1 MVRLVVENRTRA
13 DCRRAKVRR
22 PAAAVV
28 PGGTRGS
35 LLGMALRAGRL
46 GRLRRGFARAGVAR
60 TGVAGHDLRCRP
72 RRGVRPRGN
81 DLLDPAAAGAA
92 GEQRCDDDYRDDRH
106 PMPPRAVTIQ
116 AFQWGQIR
124 TAARLAALPAECAA
138 TLPGNPF
145 AHAVSEREPDSQG
158 EGKLHHHNT
167 IALDISV

>member
-1 MVRLVVENRTRA
+1 
-13 DCRRAKVRR
+13 
-22 PAAAVV
+22 
-28 PGGTRGS
+28 
-35 LLGMALRAGRL
+35 MALRAGRL

-81 DLLDPAAAGAA
+81 DLLDSAAAGAA

-106 PMPPRAVTIQ
+106 PMPPRAATIQ

-138 TLPGNPF
+138 TLTGNP
-145 AHAVSEREPDSQG
+145 AGYIRVNTQGCSCRDANVAVDDASSATAESG
-158 EGKLHHHNT
+158 GT
-167 IALDISV
+167 AA